1 MNVCRMYL
9 DPSLSLQERW
19 MVTMMIYGAQSDKFD
34 YHYVRLYVCTYV
46 NVREMYVYVYGPN
59 RIYLLYVCMYFCVKV
74 VQLQESIS
82 VSFSA
87 FIFA

>member
-1 MNVCRMYL
+1 
-9 DPSLSLQERW
+9 